1 MMDLITQQRIA
12 VLHPKVRDEV
22 TNLVNQVNAALTVH
36 SQMRIVQGFRTFSE
50 QDALYAQGR
59 TKPGAIVTK
68 AKGGQSFHNY
78 GIAIDFCLMLDGN
91 EISWNV
97 GKDYDGDGLADWME
111 VVQIF
116 IRAGWTWGKAFNDLP
131 HLEKRFG
138 FTNYEGLLA
147 KYDAGDFIP
156 ATKYLNL

>member
-1 MMDLITQQRIA
+1 MDNTTLQRIA
-12 VLHPKVRDEV
+12 LLHPAVRQEV
-22 TNLVNQVNAALTVH
+22 TNLVNQVSAALTAH
-36 SQMRIVQGFRTFSE
+36 SEMRIVQGFRTFPE
-50 QDALYAQGR
+50 QDALFAQGR
-59 TKPGAIVTK
+59 TKPGPKVTNAK
-68 AKGGQSFHNY
+68 AGQSFHNY
-78 GIAIDFCLMLDGN
+78 GIAIDFCLLINGK

-138 FTNYEGLLA
+138 FANYQGLLT
-147 KYDAGDFIP
+147 KYNAGDFITG
-156 ATKYLNL
+156 TKYLNL